1 MLEWKKYKSLD
12 ELREMYGDELE
23 ELLYNALI
31 QKSEELEKLKTETNA
46 KIEVVVKDFITRLHN
61 VMDDEES
68 DE

>member
-1 MLEWKKYKSLD
+1 MLEWKKYISLD
-12 ELREMYGDELE
+12 ELRAMYGDELE
-23 ELLYNALI
+23 ELLYNALV

-61 VMDDEES
+61 VMDNEES

>member
-1 MLEWKKYKSLD
+1 MLEWKKYISLD
-12 ELREMYGDELE
+12 ELRAMYGDELE
-23 ELLYNALI
+23 ELLYNALV

-61 VMDDEES
+61 VMDDKES